1 MYVFVDTSPKH
12 VWLLIPWTVRK
23 SERTPSFSC
32 ITNKITI
39 HISQKSN
46 TQNKK
51 KNKSSEL
58 DHVSRESTVE
68 L

>member
-1 MYVFVDTSPKH
+1 MCLLVLVQSMH

-23 SERTPSFSC
+23 SKRTPSFSC

-51 KNKSSEL
+51 NKQII
-58 DHVSRESTVE
+58 
-68 L
+68 